1 MRSASCT
8 TRTGKHAINDATRDK
23 PEVMQMMYWWVK
35 GRPIHKTFF
44 THCCCSLHDCINK
57 IKGLLP
63 ALSDIVSRFSKIIFS
78 CINNGDDKKLVFS
91 SCSGD
96 QLKPPPENV
105 ISILDQLHICCKLEQ
120 LKYCFWIHFR
130 VSKSCWLQWLV
141 LWDCLTWCSVLVH
154 RSRCDKPQRPLQSA
168 GTVSGES
175 DSSYSWSVWI

>member
-96 QLKPPPENV
+96 QLKPPPRKCDFHIGPTAYLLQTRAIKILLLDTFSRLQIMLVTV
-105 ISILDQLHICCKLEQ
+105 ISPVGL
-120 LKYCFWIHFR
+120 
-130 VSKSCWLQWLV
+130 
-141 LWDCLTWCSVLVH
+141 
-154 RSRCDKPQRPLQSA
+154 
-168 GTVSGES
+168 
-175 DSSYSWSVWI
+175 SYMM